1 MADLTDL
8 VSSQLLFLNSN
19 PSQTYQQF
27 TFDTSCMTCNNDEH
41 LSISLQQVCFNRN
54 DSYIINETNNSF
66 TFVRVADGSQT
77 VVSIEPGCYT
87 YDDFALAVSRS
98 FAGVK
103 CIFLRPQKKYQF
115 HFSEPYSLHFPDL
128 KTANIFGFNTT
139 QSVSGSSIVSTQILD
154 YRFNINNIAIH
165 LTGITFKSRNQ
176 DNFFAND
183 PAPSNIIALIPWSL
197 SRPFES
203 FNHVVQNPQEYIL
216 CDDNI
221 STLWISISDLNGN
234 FQSQINDWTMVLRVN
249 CYKRKEDVLM
259 NSMRQLLNFKKFSF
273 MKKNMLERV

>member
-8 VSSQLLFLNSN
+8 VSSQMLFLNSD

-54 DSYIINETNNSF
+54 DSYIIDTTNNTI
-66 TFVRVADGSQT
+66 TFWKMSDGSET
-77 VVSIEPGCYT
+77 EVSIEPGCYT
-87 YDDFALAVSRS
+87 YEEFALAVSRS

-115 HFSEPYSLHFPDL
+115 NFTVPYQLQCRDL
-128 KTANIFGFNTT
+128 KTANIFGFNAL
-139 QSVSGSSIVSTQILD
+139 QSSPGTSIISTELLD

-165 LTGITFKSRNQ
+165 LTGITYKSRNQ

-183 PAPSNIIALIPWSL
+183 PAPSNIIALIPWSM

-203 FNHVVQNPQEYIL
+203 FNYVVSNPQEYLL

-221 STLWISISDLNGN
+221 SSLWVSISDLKGN
-234 FQSQINDWTMVLRVN
+234 FQTQINDWTLVLKVN
-249 CYKRKEDVLM
+249 CYKRKEDVLV
-259 NSMRQLLNFKKFSF
+259 NSMKQMLNFKRFSF
-273 MKKNMLERV
+273 LKKNML